1 MYSRAEFVNK
11 VNKFNSNIFTESQD
25 SQNGKEK
32 KIVRTE
38 EEVKKMGTKQY
49 LDELVIPILNKG
61 LLAVNKEARISL

>member
-49 LDELVIPILNKG
+49 LDELVIPTLNKG
-61 LLAVNKEARISL
+61 LLAVNKEARISV

>member
-1 MYSRAEFVNK
+1 M
-11 VNKFNSNIFTESQD
+11 TESQD
-25 SQNGKEK
+25 GQNGKEK

-61 LLAVNKEARISL
+61 LLAVNKEARIST